1 MIGTDLLD
9 RVKKVYLYTIAI
21 SCILLF
27 STIQALGQEGELNYN
42 TYYRYPLS
50 LGVEYQSLNNLSD
63 YGGDYNIYEIAAH
76 VRWPF
81 LKSPVFIPTARI
93 GMMTFDSQDSVEPER
108 WDHRHYFGTLGMLYT
123 NRFTKNFE
131 IGAEVSAGYSQAV
144 FPNLVDEAGS
154 LGSSNFLLELGGRIG
169 LNPSYNFSIDIHPNL
184 KYLLSLSALKDFNGL
199 VFGIGFAAH
208 YRFGQDPDS
217 PASIIRSLRFEQAS
231 VPSMFAAMQ
240 SYYAKNAVGTVSVTN
255 IEKHAISD
263 IEVSFFQAGYMDS
276 PTPSASIS
284 EMGPGENRDI
294 ELFASFNQEV
304 FRTEGITPLTGEIIV
319 TYSSKGKPAEQRQPV
334 SYDLHDKT
342 AITWDD
348 DRKVA
353 AFITAADS
361 ALRNYSSFIRQS
373 TKDEVIPAFTE
384 ELQFAMQ
391 VYHALDEIG
400 ILYQV
405 DPTSPFTSVQ
415 ENPMVVDSI
424 SLPRDTL
431 KRITGDCDDL
441 TVLYN
446 SILET
451 VGIET
456 GFITTPGHI
465 YTAFNTRVPGRLF
478 RQLHPDRSMTLNVE
492 DQLWVPVEVTMI
504 GKGNF
509 LDAWRKGV
517 EEWAMYDAAP
527 ENRGFHL
534 TNDSQELY
542 RPVGLKETDLGLQY
556 GNKENIV
563 RGFRNDMEQ
572 LVEAIVI
579 EYRDTAQQTGK
590 KEDWNKLGITYA
602 RFNQYGKAEESF
614 YQALRIDPDYLNAKV
629 NIGNVAY
636 LEGNYRGALS
646 QFNTALRTLQQQ
658 GQGET
663 PAALKVLLNISK
675 TNYELKRYDDS
686 KAFFEQARSIN
697 PDKTQGYSYLEKVA
711 SDEARAA
718 TAVDREQDIFF
729 IGDE

>member
-1 MIGTDLLD
+1 
-9 RVKKVYLYTIAI
+9 
-21 SCILLF
+21 
-27 STIQALGQEGELNYN
+27 
-42 TYYRYPLS
+42 
-50 LGVEYQSLNNLSD
+50 
-63 YGGDYNIYEIAAH
+63 
-76 VRWPF
+76 
-81 LKSPVFIPTARI
+81 
-93 GMMTFDSQDSVEPER
+93 MTFDSQDPVEPEK
-108 WDHRHYFGTLGMLYT
+108 WDHRHYFGTLGMLYA

-131 IGAEVSAGYSQAV
+131 IGAELSAGYSQAV

-154 LGSSNFLLELGGRIG
+154 LGSSNFLFELGGRIG
-169 LNPSYNFSIDIHPNL
+169 LNPSYNFSIDINPNL

-199 VFGIGFAAH
+199 IFGIGFAAH

-217 PASIIRSLRFEQAS
+217 PAAIIRSLRFEEAS
-231 VPSMFAAMQ
+231 IPAMFAAMQ
-240 SYYAKNAVGTVSVTN
+240 SYYAKNAVGLVSVTN

-263 IEVSFFQAGYMDS
+263 IEISFFQAGYMDS

-284 EMGPGENRDI
+284 ELGPGESRDI

-319 TYSSKGKPAEQRQPV
+319 TYSSKGKPVEQRHPV

-353 AFITAADS
+353 AFITPADS

-373 TKDEVIPAFTE
+373 TKDQVIPAYTE

-391 VYHALDEIG
+391 VYHALGEIG

-441 TVLYN
+441 TVLFN

-465 YTAFNTRVPGRLF
+465 YTAFNTKVPGRLF
-478 RQLHPDRSMTLNVE
+478 KQLHPDRSMTINVE
-492 DQLWVPVEVTMI
+492 DQLWVPVEITMI
-504 GKGNF
+504 GKGDF

-517 EEWAMYDAAP
+517 EEWTMYEAAP
-527 ENRGFHL
+527 EKRGFYL
-534 TNDSQELY
+534 TRSSQELY

-556 GNKENIV
+556 GDKENIV
-563 RGFRNDMEQ
+563 RGFRDDMGE
-572 LVEAIVI
+572 LIEAIVT
-579 EYRDTAQQTGK
+579 EYRDTARETGK
-590 KEDWNKLGITYA
+590 KADWNKLGITYA
-602 RFNQYGKAEESF
+602 KFSQYRKAEQAFS
-614 YQALRIDPDYLNAKV
+614 QALYIDPDYLNAKV
-629 NIGNVAY
+629 NLGNVAY
-636 LEGNYRGALS
+636 LEGNYRGALA
-646 QFNTALRTLQQQ
+646 QFNTALSTLQRQ
-658 GQGET
+658 GQGES
-663 PAALKVLLNISK
+663 PVALKVLLNISRM
-675 TNYELKRYDDS
+675 NYELKRYADS
-686 KAFFEQARSIN
+686 KVFFEQAYSID
-697 PDKTQGYSYLEKVA
+697 PEETQKYSYLGKVA
-711 SDEARAA
+711 SDETRAA
-718 TAVDREQDIFF
+718 AAVDTEHDIFF